1 MPPHFAGWKNAM
13 RFAGGATSAEHGAR
27 DRRTNFRSIGFN
39 TCSLPRVSN
48 ARSMATLA
56 PSAASI
62 ACDGSCNPNFTTTTC
77 HFLYHGLTLAL
88 TCHAG
93 ALSPRFRVPIFGSE
107 FMRDREGSPPALR
120 APCAPRT
127 PAVVRCVRFAFPRC
141 CRLMPDGWPMF
152 AVRWRSISE
161 QENGWHEL
169 QHLQR
174 IAAWAGASILL
185 QALFLSTGAICYH
198 GIDAGVEAYR
208 LDKSGRAT
216 GRRSQKI

>member
-1 MPPHFAGWKNAM
+1 MPRIRAALATLAGSILLGPPKTVPRKSRTEVPPHFAGWKNAM

-88 TCHAG
+88 TCNAG

-107 FMRDREGSPPALR
+107 FMRDREGSPPRCALLVR
-120 APCAPRT
+120 QGRPLSCAAFGLHFLG
-127 PAVVRCVRFAFPRC
+127 AVA
-141 CRLMPDGWPMF
+141 
-152 AVRWRSISE
+152 
-161 QENGWHEL
+161 
-169 QHLQR
+169 
-174 IAAWAGASILL
+174 
-185 QALFLSTGAICYH
+185 
-198 GIDAGVEAYR
+198 
-208 LDKSGRAT
+208 
-216 GRRSQKI
+216 